1 MVAESS
7 FSYDDHGEK
16 VREKDLSV
24 GSYFVYSLYDWL
36 KMFGIKMSWPAMEK
50 IDEAREEAN
59 EQLDIRLIMKKIRY
73 FEWTLSLL
81 LDKTHRVASQIVKPM
96 TIK

>member
-36 KMFGIKMSWPAMEK
+36 KMFGIKMSWPTMER
-50 IDEAREEAN
+50 IDEAR
-59 EQLDIRLIMKKIRY
+59 
-73 FEWTLSLL
+73 
-81 LDKTHRVASQIVKPM
+81 
-96 TIK
+96 